1 MLPGPIA
8 AQVVLYNSLWNRQF
22 SGLQLVLAG
31 GKLAP
36 VEAWLDGWENSKAA
50 AVGKGSKFTTAL
62 LLAPNNLPFPSSA
75 VPTCGAAL
83 PVADLTAVM
92 SAVYG
97 SPAGALVSHKFAPE
111 GRITPCIG
119 TPGRCYG
126 YAHAAVLLLSVV
138 TCDLTLS
145 LSRGRLVLAS
155 RGLCAAACTTFSVS
169 HRKDCSLMSKA
180 PICSRS
186 LVLIVCVGCC
196 PDLNNTQTQTRFSPS
211 LP

>member
-50 AVGKGSKFTTAL
+50 TVGKGSKFTTAL

-145 LSRGRLVLAS
+145 RSRVAAWLWLPVAYSQRLVQLFRYLS
-155 RGLCAAACTTFSVS
+155 TTIVHSCARPPFAHGAWCLFCV
-169 HRKDCSLMSKA
+169 
-180 PICSRS
+180 
-186 LVLIVCVGCC
+186 LVVAL
-196 PDLNNTQTQTRFSPS
+196 T
-211 LP
+211 

>member
-1 MLPGPIA
+1 M
-8 AQVVLYNSLWNRQF
+8 LYNSLWNRQF

-145 LSRGRLVLAS
+145 LSRAPPGSGFPWPIRSGLYNFFGISPQRLFTHVQGPHL
-155 RGLCAAACTTFSVS
+155 LTELDAC
-169 HRKDCSLMSKA
+169 C
-180 PICSRS
+180 
-186 LVLIVCVGCC
+186 VCW
-196 PDLNNTQTQTRFSPS
+196 F